1 MSLEV
6 ADAVMLTEVASFS
19 SGSFLENIAVRRD
32 GSILV
37 TVLFAREL
45 WCIPSFREA
54 SMQKP
59 ARVHAFELGAM
70 SVVET
75 EPDIFHVTTTS
86 IGRGNL
92 HRLDM
97 RGWSP
102 GKSMDAELVVDFR
115 DCGWLNGSC
124 LIAPK
129 VLLIADSFTSSI
141 WRVDLAA
148 DGRSGKARRW
158 LQHESMAHE
167 PKGPMPDQ
175 PGVNGVQFA
184 SKTGHLYYTSTAKQL
199 FMRVAVDSRTHDPAG
214 EPELVTRRMMWD
226 DFCIDEAGG
235 FAYATTHRQNTLERI
250 ALMPGEN
257 FGKTRCVV
265 GEPFT
270 EMLLGPTSAAWGR
283 APGDYGRV
291 AYVASDGGIK
301 APMPDGVVRP
311 AKVVRVEF

>member
-1 MSLEV
+1 MSLE
-6 ADAVMLTEVASFS
+6 AEHAIKLTEVASFPP
-19 SGSFLENIAVRRD
+19 GSFLENIAVRRD

-37 TVLFAREL
+37 TILFAREL
-45 WCIPSFREA
+45 WCIPPFREGGA
-54 SMQKP
+54 QKA
-59 ARVHAFELGAM
+59 ARVHTFDLGAM
-70 SVVET
+70 SIVET

-86 IGRGNL
+86 IGRGKL

-102 GKSMDAELVVDFR
+102 GQLLDAQLVVDYPGSGF
-115 DCGWLNGSC
+115 LNGSC
-124 LIAPK
+124 LLAPK
-129 VLLIADSFTSSI
+129 VLLIADSFTGSI
-141 WRVDLAA
+141 WRVDLAE
-148 DGRSGKARRW
+148 DGKTGKARRW
-158 LQHESMAHE
+158 LRHESMAHE

-184 SKTGHLYYTSTAKQL
+184 SKTGYLYYTSTAKQL
-199 FMRVAVDSRTHDPAG
+199 FMRVAVDSRTHGPAG
-214 EPELVTRRMMWD
+214 EPEFVTGGMMWD

-250 ALMPGEN
+250 ALRPGEN
-257 FGKTRCVV
+257 FGKAHSVV
-265 GEPFT
+265 GRPFT

>member
-148 DGRSGKARRW
+148 DGRSGKGRCGCSTRAWR
-158 LQHESMAHE
+158 
-167 PKGPMPDQ
+167 
-175 PGVNGVQFA
+175 
-184 SKTGHLYYTSTAKQL
+184 TSP
-199 FMRVAVDSRTHDPAG
+199 RGRCRTNPA
-214 EPELVTRRMMWD
+214 
-226 DFCIDEAGG
+226 
-235 FAYATTHRQNTLERI
+235 
-250 ALMPGEN
+250 
-257 FGKTRCVV
+257 
-265 GEPFT
+265 
-270 EMLLGPTSAAWGR
+270 
-283 APGDYGRV
+283 
-291 AYVASDGGIK
+291 
-301 APMPDGVVRP
+301 
-311 AKVVRVEF
+311 